1 MWHVLDFLSHGI
13 WTTVKI
19 TATSFAIGVVLA
31 VPLVMLRRS
40 RHVFLRVPTVAVV
53 ELVRAIPTIVWVFII
68 YYGVGSDLVIL
79 TTYEGASIGL
89 GLISAS
95 YLSEIYRAGL
105 ESVPPGQRE
114 AARALSLPPL
124 ATARYV
130 VVPQAILIIIPP
142 AATFAI
148 GLLKD
153 TAVASVI
160 GATDVT
166 FLANQQTQTDLN
178 GLENFSLA
186 ALIYIVLSVPIAIV
200 ARGSDR
206 FLTKRT
212 IA

>member
-1 MWHVLDFLSHGI
+1 MWHILSLLSHGI
-13 WTTVKI
+13 GTTVEI
-19 TATSFAIGVVLA
+19 TASSFLIGAVLG

-40 RHVFLRVPTVAVV
+40 RLLLLRVPTVAVI
-53 ELVRAIPTIVWVFII
+53 ELIRAIPPIVWVFII
-68 YYGVGSDLVIL
+68 YYGIGSSTVTLS
-79 TTYEGASIGL
+79 TFEGASLGL
-89 GLISAS
+89 GLISAA

-105 ESVPPGQRE
+105 DAVPPGQRE

-124 ATARYV
+124 ATARNV
-130 VVPQAILIIIPP
+130 IIPQAILIVIPP

-160 GATDVT
+160 GASDIT
-166 FLANQQTQTDLN
+166 FLANQQTQADLN

-186 ALIYIVLSVPIAIV
+186 ALLYIALSIPIAVV

-206 FLTKRT
+206 FFTSRAT
-212 IA
+212 A